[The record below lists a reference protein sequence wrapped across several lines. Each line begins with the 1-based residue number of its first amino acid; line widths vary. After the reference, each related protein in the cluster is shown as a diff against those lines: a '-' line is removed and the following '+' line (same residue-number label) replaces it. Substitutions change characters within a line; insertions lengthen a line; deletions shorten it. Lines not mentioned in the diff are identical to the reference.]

1 MKILWYV
8 NVVMPTAA
16 ELFGLKKTNA
26 AGWLIEQSKKIAQ
39 SNNVDLS
46 ILNVCSKITQT
57 DFRFSQSENIN
68 YILIGTNNYKIELE
82 QIIEKTKPDIVH
94 IFGTEYEYN
103 TSLITLCK
111 NKNIKFVVSL
121 QGIMSEYAKSYMLGI
136 PEKYNRVALTRKIMG
151 KIYYADS
158 IALGKKDFEQRGRQE
173 IDALKIT
180 ENAIG
185 RTHWDKA
192 CVKNINNNINY
203 FTVNE
208 NLRKEF
214 YTGETWQ
221 YNNCQKHSIFI
232 SQGFY
237 PIKGFHQLLK
247 IMPKLTKRYPNLKVY
262 VGGQKAYSLNNK
274 FLDIFVDYFFEYQK
288 YIKTQIKNLNLEK
301 HIEFLGPL
309 NAEQMKEMYLKAN
322 LFLSPSTIENSP
334 NSVGE
339 AMILAAPIV
348 ASNVGG
354 VATILKDEQDGLL
367 YDFFDEDKMFNS
379 ICHIFESEHSA
390 AIMGQNA
397 KQHAVAV
404 HDIDKNTKSLLKVY
418 KNVLNG
424 SI

>member
-16 ELFGLKKTNA
+16 ELFSLQKTNA

-39 SNNVDLS
+39 LNNVDLS
-46 ILNVCSKITQT
+46 ILNVCNKVKQT
-57 DFRFSQSENIN
+57 DFKFFESENIN
-68 YILIGTNNYKIELE
+68 YILTGTNSYKLNIERIL
-82 QIIEKTKPDIVH
+82 EKTKPDIVH

-103 TSLITLCK
+103 TELVTLCK
-111 NKNIKFVVSL
+111 SKNIKFVVSI
-121 QGIMSEYAKSYMLGI
+121 QGIMSECAKSYMLGM
-136 PEKYNRVALTRKIMG
+136 PKKYNRVALTRKIMG

-158 IALGKKDFEQRGRQE
+158 IALGQKDFERRGKNE

-180 ENAIG
+180 ENVIG

-192 CVKNINNNINY
+192 CVKNINSNINY
-203 FTVNE
+203 YHVNE

-237 PIKGFHQLLK
+237 PIKGFHRLLK
-247 IMPKLTKRYPNLKVY
+247 VMPHLIKKYPNLKVY

-274 FLDIFVDYFFEYQK
+274 LLNCFVDYFFEYQK
-288 YIKTQIKNLNLEK
+288 YIKTQIKKLKLGDY
-301 HIEFLGPL
+301 IEFLGPL
-309 NAEQMKEMYLKAN
+309 NAQQMKSMYLKAN

-334 NSVGE
+334 NSVCE
-339 AMILAAPIV
+339 AMILATPIV

-354 VATILKDEQDGLL
+354 VATILKDGEDGLL
-367 YDFFDEDKMFNS
+367 YAFFNEDKMLKS
-379 ICHIFESEHSA
+379 ICYMFDNEHDA
-390 AIMGQNA
+390 TAMGQNA
-397 KQHAVAV
+397 KKHALIT
-404 HDIDKNTKSLLKVY
+404 HNLNKNTDILIDVY
-418 KNVLNG
+418 KQILSNYN
-424 SI
+424 